1 MLHNKVGEQ
10 KRYNPSC
17 HFNLLFV
24 VGFMFV
30 PLSAQTFSEYKNA
43 QAESFQKYKDENDA
57 KFNTYLK
64 SEWEAYTAQ
73 IPDSLYEKPKP
84 KELPHVPERSDKY
97 PWGAKPIK
105 LQGAG
110 PKVTIELVLPKE
122 SVAPKEKKDI
132 TIDFYGTSL
141 EFTLPHAID
150 KAKFYPKE
158 QEGISNFF
166 DEVVATEY
174 LPLIK
179 EIDSTSK
186 NMNLNDWG
194 VYQLVLKLG
203 KKIYTNE
210 EEAKL
215 LSWFFFNKLGYAVK
229 VGLFNQKVFL
239 MHYSRKVIY
248 ATPNYIIDAK
258 KYFVLSNYAKE
269 ETGNIYTYAQNYPNA
284 NKPLDLTLTSLPFL
298 SENIKSKTLSFKQYA
313 HEYFIPYEYNQNL
326 IDFMASY
333 PQADYET
340 YFNAPIEQR
349 SYTSIATAMKK
360 YIDNKKTSEAMNFVL
375 NFVQNAFIYKTDSE
389 QFGREK
395 VMFAEET
402 LYFDK
407 SDCEDRAVLFSY
419 LVKELFGVGVVG
431 VKYKDHMATAL
442 YIPMQGDSVKAGSRK
457 FIIADPTY
465 INASIG
471 ESIPKYRSLK
481 PERFIV
487 VSNTTKRQ

>member
-1 MLHNKVGEQ
+1 MLQNKVGEL
-10 KRYNPSC
+10 KRYNLSC

-24 VGFMFV
+24 AVFMFV
-30 PLSAQTFSEYKNA
+30 PLSAQTFSEYKNT

-97 PWGAKPIK
+97 PWGTTPIK
-105 LQGAG
+105 VQGEG
-110 PKVTIELVLPKE
+110 PKVIIELALPKE
-122 SVAPKEKKDI
+122 SVTPKEISKDEKDI

-141 EFTLPHAID
+141 GFTLPHAID
-150 KAKFYPKE
+150 KARFYPQT

-166 DEVVATEY
+166 DSIAQTEY

-179 EIDSTSK
+179 EIETTSK
-186 NMNLNDWG
+186 SMNLNDWG

-203 KKIYTNE
+203 KKLYANE

-215 LSWFFFNKLGYAVK
+215 LSWFVFNKLGYAVK
-229 VGLFNQKVFL
+229 VGLSNQKVLL
-239 MHYSRKVIY
+239 MHYAQKVIY

-269 ETGNIYTYAQNYPNA
+269 ETGNVFTYAQNYPESE
-284 NKPLDLTLTSLPFL
+284 KPLDLTLTSLPFL
-298 SENIKSKTLSFKQYA
+298 SENIKSKTLSFKQYE

-340 YFNAPIEQR
+340 YFNAPIERR
-349 SYTSIATAMKK
+349 SFAGIATAMKK

-375 NFVQNAFIYKTDSE
+375 NFVQNAFVYKTDSE

-419 LVKELFGVGVVG
+419 LVKELFHVGVVG

-442 YIPMQGDSVKAGSRK
+442 YLPMQGDSVKAGSKK

-471 ESIPKYRSLK
+471 ESMPKYRSLK

-487 VSNTTKRQ
+487 VSN